1 MSTITAVHEEDFDA
15 EVEAGVTRLTLNSY
29 LRDTGLW
36 FPIGQYVYPVLWKEG
51 NVLFNDILN
60 TFYLRLYGI

>member
-1 MSTITAVHEEDFDA
+1 MCLCVTQCDLVFQGGVSLDLTHMSTITAVHEEDFDA

-36 FPIGQYVYPVLWKEG
+36 FPIGQYVYPVL
-51 NVLFNDILN
+51 
-60 TFYLRLYGI
+60 